1 MRDWL
6 TVKEV
11 AEKLGITENTVREK
25 IATKE
30 IKANKV
36 GREWRILEQEVNKVL
51 GISEEGDMY
60 KKDLY
65 IKDLEKENAI
75 LKNQINAFKSIL
87 GSLNNI
93 MCI

>member
-51 GISEEGDMY
+51 GISEEGEIC
-60 KKDLY
+60 L
-65 IKDLEKENAI
+65 LSTSPSPRA
-75 LKNQINAFKSIL
+75 
-87 GSLNNI
+87 
-93 MCI
+93 